1 MTPDLSSPWV
11 WGVAVAGALCVGMAK
26 TGFGGLGIVAVS
38 LFAQLLPARQSTG
51 ALLPLMIFADLFAVF
66 FYRRH
71 ADWSDLRRLLPA
83 TFAGI
88 VAGWWIMP
96 LIPDRQFTLLLG
108 WLILG
113 LMALTVLQRRYAGA
127 LRIAA
132 QHPVIGLSAGVA
144 TGMATM
150 LANAAGAI
158 TSFYFLARCMDKLTF
173 VGTAAW
179 FYLIVNLSKVPFS
192 AQLGLIDIESLSFD
206 LMLLPVVATGYLAGR
221 LLLHRVSQRTFEW
234 VTITL
239 ATAAAIRLIL
249 ASR

>member
-1 MTPDLSSPWV
+1 MPDLSSPWI
-11 WGVAVAGALCVGMAK
+11 WGAAVAAALCVDMAK

-66 FYRRH
+66 FYQRY
-71 ADWSDLRRLLPA
+71 ANWSDLRKLLPA
-83 TFAGI
+83 TFAGL

-96 LIPDRQFTLLLG
+96 LIPDRQFTLMLG

-113 LMALTVLQRRYAGA
+113 LMALTILQRRYAGA
-127 LRIAA
+127 LRHAA
-132 QHPVIGLSAGVA
+132 EHPLIGLSAGVA

-158 TSFYFLARCMDKLTF
+158 TAFYFLARQMNKMTF

-179 FYLIVNLSKVPFS
+179 FYLIVNLAKVPFS
-192 AQLGLIDIESLSFD
+192 VQLGLINVKSLSFD
-206 LMLLPVVATGYLAGR
+206 LMLLPVVAIGCVAGR
-221 LLLHRVSQRTFEW
+221 LLLHRVSQRAFEW
-234 VTITL
+234 ITILL
-239 ATAAAIRLIL
+239 ATAAALRLIL
-249 ASR
+249 GSQ